1 MPNVSVNPWLGLKS
15 YDEEDKLFGRKK
27 ETDDVAN
34 MIINGFNSIIYGKSG
49 IGKTSLLKAGVF
61 PLLRYEDF
69 YPIYIRLEH
78 DITNGNSYDYYLAQ
92 IESAIT
98 LPSRGIIVE
107 KRDECVGNRSLAT
120 VLNSGRY
127 HTSRGIKLTPVFVFD
142 QFEEIFT
149 LNESQNIDSITKFF
163 KDISIILNG
172 DAAGQDYRIV
182 FCLREDYLYCIE
194 KYSETIPAFKRNRY
208 RLQDL
213 SMDEAYEVITMPQP
227 GLVDHAVAQSILKKL
242 VSENL
247 KEVNATILSL
257 YMSQLFE
264 RMIASENV
272 MITSEIIH
280 QFGDDI
286 ISTFYADSIKEIS
299 SKSIS
304 YLEEHLITTG
314 GYRHNIPLEDA
325 LTAGVLLSEIN
336 LLKEKRILN
345 VQPKSNKVDYIEYTH
360 DVLCPIIVK
369 HRNDRQ
375 MEYNALKTRKVVF
388 KGLLLASSLFVIVAV
403 LVWNTIARA
412 DAESESVRLKEM
424 NDSIIVLKNL
434 SEVRKD
440 SLQIQYGW
448 LQIQKDSIELLN
460 SALGKEKDSLFVLLR
475 EKQKQERAIKL
486 KDENLAQLNAQL
498 QEKVD
503 SLQEV
508 YKILLNRMEE
518 ERTRERLRELN
529 RSTHSNKIDFDL

>member
-78 DITNGNSYDYYLAQ
+78 DITDGNSYDYYLAQ

>member
-78 DITNGNSYDYYLAQ
+78 DITDGNSYDYYLAQ

-208 RLQDL
+208 RLQDF

-242 VSENL
+242 VLENL

-434 SEVRKD
+434 SEIRKD

>member
-78 DITNGNSYDYYLAQ
+78 DITDGNSYDYYLAQ

-172 DAAGQDYRIV
+172 DAAGQNYRIV

-434 SEVRKD
+434 SEIRKD

>member
-78 DITNGNSYDYYLAQ
+78 DITDGNSYDYYLAQ

-242 VSENL
+242 VLENL

-434 SEVRKD
+434 SEIRKD

>member
-78 DITNGNSYDYYLAQ
+78 DITDGNSYDYYLAQ

-434 SEVRKD
+434 SEIRKD

>member
-78 DITNGNSYDYYLAQ
+78 DITDGNSYDYYLAQ

-172 DAAGQDYRIV
+172 DAAGQNYRIV

-242 VSENL
+242 VLENL

-434 SEVRKD
+434 SEIRKD

>member
-78 DITNGNSYDYYLAQ
+78 DITDGNSYDYYLAQ

-242 VSENL
+242 VLENL

-518 ERTRERLRELN
+518 ERTREKLRELN

>member
-78 DITNGNSYDYYLAQ
+78 DITDGNSYDYYLAQ

-434 SEVRKD
+434 SEIRKD

-518 ERTRERLRELN
+518 ERIRERLRELN